1 MFWSLICRALFPRVL
16 RSIISRV
23 TAFNCYSVRFEEHP
37 DGQYCFVLT
46 WEGNTLLD
54 ICINVEPLGQ
64 RVPQSELSSLSRII
78 TSLPSASF
86 PVSIRGVSPSI
97 LRVLSDER
105 SDGQR
110 FVYAQEF
117 SADVLLH
124 CYRVAHQEIFGLLEV
139 TTMVDFLMLR
149 LRGALQEPW
158 MEDLP
163 ELRRCVVAGKV
174 SFDELRGVVTELISI
189 WETVREYV
197 RYTGTRHIKSES
209 DKVGIVLFQSAI
221 CSLAVGCCHHV
232 YLAKYSSYCCYLDAK
247 Y

>member
-1 MFWSLICRALFPRVL
+1 M
-16 RSIISRV
+16 
-23 TAFNCYSVRFEEHP
+23 
-37 DGQYCFVLT
+37 
-46 WEGNTLLD
+46 LD

-64 RVPQSELSSLSRII
+64 RVPQAALSSLSRIV

-105 SDGQR
+105 SDGHR
-110 FVYAQEF
+110 FVFAREF
-117 SADVLLH
+117 STDVFLH

-163 ELRRCVVAGKV
+163 EFRRCVIAGKV
-174 SFDELRGVVTELISI
+174 SFDELRGVVSELVSI

-197 RYTGTRHIKSES
+197 RYTDPRHIKSES
-209 DKVGIVLFQSAI
+209 DKVCIVLFESAV
-221 CSLAVGCCHHV
+221 L
-232 YLAKYSSYCCYLDAK
+232 
-247 Y
+247 

>member
-1 MFWSLICRALFPRVL
+1 M
-16 RSIISRV
+16 

-46 WEGNTLLD
+46 WDGNTLLD

-64 RVPQSELSSLSRII
+64 RVPQAELSSLSRIV

-97 LRVLSDER
+97 LRILSDER
-105 SDGQR
+105 IDGHR
-110 FVYAQEF
+110 FVYAREF
-117 SADVLLH
+117 STDVFLH

-139 TTMVDFLMLR
+139 TTIVDFLMLR

-163 ELRRCVVAGKV
+163 ELRRCVIAGKV
-174 SFDELRGVVTELISI
+174 SFDELRGVVSELVSI

-197 RYTGTRHIKSES
+197 RYTGPRHIKSES
-209 DKVGIVLFQSAI
+209 DKVCIVLFESAV
-221 CSLAVGCCHHV
+221 L
-232 YLAKYSSYCCYLDAK
+232 
-247 Y
+247 

>member
-1 MFWSLICRALFPRVL
+1 MICRALFPRVL
-16 RSIISRV
+16 RSIILRV

-46 WEGNTLLD
+46 WGGNTLLD

-64 RVPQSELSSLSRII
+64 RVPQSELWSLSRIE

-105 SDGQR
+105 SDGHR
-110 FVYAQEF
+110 FVYAREF
-117 SADVLLH
+117 STDVFLH
-124 CYRVAHQEIFGLLEV
+124 CYRLAHQEIFGLLEV

-163 ELRRCVVAGKV
+163 ELRRCVVAGRV
-174 SFDELRGVVTELISI
+174 SIDEQRGVVSELILI

-197 RYTGTRHIKSES
+197 RYTGPRHIKTES
-209 DKVGIVLFQSAI
+209 DKVGIDLFESAI
-221 CSLAVGCCHHV
+221 L
-232 YLAKYSSYCCYLDAK
+232 
-247 Y
+247 